1 MSFFFLAG
9 WAGWYMFS
17 GLYPMDAL
25 DAKVQYEIGY
35 LMFGSLACT
44 EISS

>member
-1 MSFFFLAG
+1 
-9 WAGWYMFS
+9 
-17 GLYPMDAL
+17 MDAL